1 MGLDSFGASH
11 ATADDGL
18 HTLTLFTS
26 VKLFLAPFAASLFM
40 QQYQLRLTRMIV
52 YMEAI
57 FTQLVLKHALRV
69 RVVAETKT
77 EAVPTPATTPSH
89 SKAPSIAPS
98 TAGSDQDQAETSG
111 SGSGGSESGH
121 TAAESEATTVVAAAP
136 PAAGKEV
143 AKDLGKGA
151 ADAGQSGKSLIGR
164 MNNLISS
171 DLQAIGKA
179 TEFIQIVIAT
189 PLMVFGT
196 IAFLY
201 TILGWRYVLT
211 FFLSS
216 YSSFGWW
223 LRGGD
228 AEVMTFEVVGY

>member
-1 MGLDSFGASH
+1 
-11 ATADDGL
+11 
-18 HTLTLFTS
+18 
-26 VKLFLAPFAASLFM
+26 M

-77 EAVPTPATTPSH
+77 EATPTPATTPSH

-111 SGSGGSESGH
+111 SGSGSDSGH

-151 ADAGQSGKSLIGR
+151 PDAGQSGKSLIGR

-189 PLMVFGT
+189 PLMVLGRSRSC
-196 IAFLY
+196 
-201 TILGWRYVLT
+201 ILSLGGGMSY
-211 FFLSS
+211 LSS
-216 YSSFGWW
+216 CRLM
-223 LRGGD
+223 LRFIGGCV
-228 AEVMTFEVVGY
+228 AVMWR